1 MNRAERRRQERAGVS
16 IGKTM
21 SQYREEAFSAGYMAG
36 MAHEIEVTFNMLAY
50 TLTYK
55 TGYSKARIK
64 ELLRTAYL
72 HIDSFRTNQLT
83 PDDYDEIC
91 KELEEKG
98 LSLSEI
104 MKTID

>member
-21 SQYREEAFSAGYMAG
+21 SQYREEAYSQGYRDG

-55 TGYSKARIK
+55 TGYSKAKIQ

-83 PDDYDEIC
+83 PDDYDTIC
-91 KELEEKG
+91 KELEGKG
-98 LSLSEI
+98 ISLSAI
-104 MKTID
+104 MKTIN

>member
-1 MNRAERRRQERAGVS
+1 MNRAERRRQEKLGVS
-16 IGKTM
+16 TPKIM
-21 SQYREEAFSAGYMAG
+21 SQYREEAYSQGYMAG

-55 TGYSKARIK
+55 TGYSKARIQ

-83 PDDYDEIC
+83 PDDYDSIC

>member
-55 TGYSKARIK
+55 TDYPKEKIQ

-72 HIDSFRTNQLT
+72 HIDSFRTHQLL
-83 PDDYDEIC
+83 PEDYDTIC
-91 KELEEKG
+91 KELEEQNI
-98 LSLSEI
+98 SLSEI
-104 MKTID
+104 MKTIE